1 MPSARQNPELLLEYG
16 VNASTTAEQVEHMGS
31 IQFAD
36 NETERAVERLL
47 VLLTKAEG
55 LREHSRKLRE
65 ASRLIR
71 EESTRIAREKILP
84 EIPQPD

>member
-1 MPSARQNPELLLEYG
+1 MSNIL
-16 VNASTTAEQVEHMGS
+16 GS
-31 IQFAD
+31 IQFAE
-36 NETERAVERLL
+36 NETERAIERSL

-71 EESTRIAREKILP
+71 EESARIGEKILP
-84 EIPQPD
+84 EIPQLD

>member
-1 MPSARQNPELLLEYG
+1 MSNIL
-16 VNASTTAEQVEHMGS
+16 GS

-36 NETERAVERLL
+36 TETERAIERTL

-55 LREHSRKLRE
+55 LRERSRKLRE

-71 EESTRIAREKILP
+71 EESARIARENILP
-84 EIPQPD
+84 EIPQLD